1 MSWNPASRLA
11 PHFRLWGTL
20 AFRLT
25 AGYALAGLFLVFC
38 ATASLY
44 LVLVGELEKSTDL
57 FLADK
62 VHVLRTMLRERPDDW
77 DALREE
83 IELESAARRYEQ
95 FYIRLLDQQ
104 NTLLLMTPGMADQL
118 DLAQLASQ
126 TQSHPDRTIRMKG
139 RDGQGFRVTTVSAP
153 VGPAATQTDTLQIA
167 IDISQKEALLARYR
181 FWFWAILLAT
191 FVVFPLVGYQVA
203 RHGIRPVE
211 EIATTARHIS
221 SKNLRERILPDGYP
235 FELAS
240 LAGTFN
246 QMLDRLEESF
256 ERISRFSADIA
267 HDLRTP
273 VNNIRGEAEV
283 ALARARTADEYR
295 DVIESCLEEAVRL
308 SDLIGDL
315 LFLARAESPLTH
327 LRREPVD
334 VGKLLGGVREYY
346 EASAAD
352 GGISLTTTV
361 GVDPVVAELDRT
373 LLQRAVGNL
382 VSNALAHTPPGGAVV
397 LRTSADVANTDV
409 SNHDFSSRDF
419 SNRDSSNHDLSNH
432 DFSNHDLPNHDF
444 SNHDFSNHDSS
455 NHDFSNND
463 SSTIRIEVSDTGV
476 GIPPEALPR
485 VFDRFFRV
493 DSSRSQHSGG
503 TGLGLAIVQSIAL
516 LHGGKVEISSQPGQG
531 TRVTLHMPVSSSGR

>member
-1 MSWNPASRLA
+1 
-11 PHFRLWGTL
+11 L

-25 AGYALAGLFLVFC
+25 AGYALAGLFLVFF

-44 LVLVGELEKSTDL
+44 IVLVKELDKSTDL

-83 IELESAARRYEQ
+83 VELESAARRYEQ
-95 FYIRLLDQQ
+95 FYIRLLDER
-104 NTLLLMTPGMADQL
+104 NTPLLMTPGMADQL

-126 TQSHPDRTIRMKG
+126 TQSRPVSSIRMKG
-139 RDGQGFRVTTVSAP
+139 RDGRAFRVTSASAP
-153 VGPAATQTDTLQIA
+153 VGSPATQTDTIQIA

-191 FVVFPLVGYQVA
+191 FAIFPLIGYQIA
-203 RHGIRPVE
+203 RRGIRPVE
-211 EIATTARHIS
+211 EMATTARHIS
-221 SKNLRERILPDGYP
+221 STNLRERILPEGYP

-240 LAGTFN
+240 LASTFN
-246 QMLDRLEESF
+246 KMLDRLEESF

-283 ALARARTADEYR
+283 ALARARSADEYR
-295 DVIESCLEEAVRL
+295 DVIESFLEEAVRL
-308 SDLIGDL
+308 SALIGDL
-315 LFLARAESPLTH
+315 LFLARSESPLTH

-334 VGKLLGGVREYY
+334 VGELLGRVREYY

-352 GGISLTTTV
+352 GGVSLSTSV
-361 GVDPVVAELDRT
+361 ADKPVIAELDRT

-382 VSNALAHTPPGGAVV
+382 VSNALANTPPGGAVV
-397 LRTSADVANTDV
+397 MGTRAD
-409 SNHDFSSRDF
+409 
-419 SNRDSSNHDLSNH
+419 
-432 DFSNHDLPNHDF
+432 P
-444 SNHDFSNHDSS
+444 
-455 NHDFSNND
+455 
-463 SSTIRIEVSDTGV
+463 STICIEVSDTGV
-476 GIPPEALPR
+476 GIPAEALPR

-493 DSSRSQHSGG
+493 DSSRSQSSGG
-503 TGLGLAIVQSIAL
+503 TGLGLAIVQSIVQ
-516 LHGGKVEISSQPGQG
+516 LHGGNVQIWSQPGQG
-531 TRVTLHMPVSSSGR
+531 TRVTLHMPASCAR